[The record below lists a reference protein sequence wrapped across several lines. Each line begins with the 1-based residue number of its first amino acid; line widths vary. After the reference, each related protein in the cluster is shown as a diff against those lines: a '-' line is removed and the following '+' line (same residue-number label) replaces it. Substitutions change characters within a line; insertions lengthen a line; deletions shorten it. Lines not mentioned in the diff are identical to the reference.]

1 MGEQKRKLKT
11 EKERGGGGGRQ
22 REYDRDFV
30 NDKEYSF
37 CLIKASF
44 HVISTYFHSQQ
55 TSDQTCG
62 YLEVQSQ
69 I

>member
-11 EKERGGGGGRQ
+11 EKERVGGGGQ
-22 REYDRDFV
+22 REYDRDAV

-44 HVISTYFHSQQ
+44 HVISTYFQSQQ
-55 TSDQTCG
+55 ASDQMCG
-62 YLEVQSQ
+62 HLEVQSQ